1 MLSRSSF
8 DHGSQAVL
16 ETLDVLANSNLNGL
30 RVALDLADGQ
40 QFDAKSLGRYLLLR
54 DIYRGKGIESF
65 DTLAASYLL
74 ARHGTFDAL
83 LGVHSASLTLMF
95 AVPMTRFAL
104 KSLESEVKQAA
115 DKVRLSNVKAL
126 EDDDV
131 TPAAALFEVPTT
143 IGLSDDSNRNPNTI
157 HHSASMTYTDTGHTH
172 HTQRTV

>member
-1 MLSRSSF
+1 MNSLGDAKKLTDGTVQKLIDNCGGCLLCYRQSF
-8 DHGSQAVL
+8 DCGSQAVL
-16 ETLDVLANSNLNGL
+16 ETLDMLANSNLNGL

-54 DIYRGKGIESF
+54 DIYRGKGIKSF
-65 DTLAASYLL
+65 DTTTASYLL

-115 DKVRLSNVKAL
+115 DKVGLSNNFKAL
-126 EDDDV
+126 EDDDA
-131 TPAAALFEVPTT
+131 TPAAAFFHWLY
-143 IGLSDDSNRNPNTI
+143 RR
-157 HHSASMTYTDTGHTH
+157 
-172 HTQRTV
+172 Q